1 MSRAMSIRLSD
12 KTRRSVAR
20 LAKARRRSQSEVV
33 REAIETFVEKA
44 AAEVGPYEGLKHLV
58 GSLKGGP
65 PDLSER
71 TGQKVAKMLRERY
84 DRQSR

>member
-1 MSRAMSIRLSD
+1 MGRAMSIRLSD

-33 REAIETFVEKA
+33 REAIEAFVEKA
-44 AAEVGPYEGLKHLV
+44 EAEVGSNEGWQHLI

-65 PDLSER
+65 SALSER
-71 TGQKVAKMLRERY
+71 TGEKVARMLRERY
-84 DRQSR
+84 DRRGR

>member
-20 LAKARRRSQSEVV
+20 LAKARRSSQSEVV

-44 AAEVGPYEGLKHLV
+44 VAEARPDEGWKHLV

-65 PDLSER
+65 SDLSER
-71 TGQKVAKMLRERY
+71 TGEQVAKMLRARY
-84 DRQSR
+84 DRQGR

>member
-1 MSRAMSIRLSD
+1 MGRAMSIRLSD

-20 LAKARRRSQSEVV
+20 LAKAGHRSQSEVV

-44 AAEVGPYEGLKHLV
+44 AAEVRPYEGWKHV
-58 GSLKGGP
+58 IGIAKGLP

-71 TGQKVAKMLRERY
+71 TSERFARLLQE
-84 DRQSR
+84 DPRRRGK